1 MTSETDAFRHATL
14 ARPRRIADFLAIKRD
29 HPEAIVI
36 AGGTVAVPMRHQCV
50 EPPGVIH
57 VLSLPELRSSGPA
70 SRGAGTTLAAL
81 AADPAVPPAL
91 REAASSVGG
100 PALREMATVGG
111 NIVAA
116 RPGCVAA
123 ALLALGGLADVLEC
137 DARVTHLPL
146 TAVVGRS
153 DRLLMTVYWDPCRQ
167 ARFAKATAGS
177 IGSVVASVTVS
188 VAADWQ
194 DWQVAVG
201 GAGMVPRRIR
211 HAESFLPGNV
221 NGAAEAIQDVC
232 GPRGPIIAKMVRRCF
247 HDLLRDRL

>member
-1 MTSETDAFRHATL
+1 MSGTDARTHAFL
-14 ARPRRIADFLAIKRD
+14 ARPHSIADFLAIKCD

-36 AGGTVAVPMRHQCV
+36 GGGTIAVPMLHQCV

-57 VLSLPELRSSGPA
+57 ILSLPGLRSSGSA
-70 SRGAGTTLAAL
+70 SRGAGTTLATL

-123 ALLALGGLADVLEC
+123 TLLALGGRADVLEW
-137 DARVTHLPL
+137 DARVTQLPL
-146 TAVVGRS
+146 TAVVGRP
-153 DRLLMTVYWDPCRQ
+153 DRLLMTVYWDPGRR

-177 IGSVVASVTVS
+177 IGSVVASVAVS
-188 VAADWQ
+188 VGADGR

-201 GAGMVPRRIR
+201 GADMAPRRIG
-211 HAESFLPGNV
+211 HAESLLPGNL
-221 NGAAEAIQDVC
+221 NGAAEAIHDAC
-232 GPRGPIIAKMVRRCF
+232 GPRGPIIARMVRQCSD
-247 HDLLRDRL
+247 DLLRDRL